1 MDIVLYGLLP
11 VSPVLFARHATGSFA
26 WASIVLG
33 ADTAGTVIAAPA
45 RCRLLDLK
53 VRGQRCSGWCARR
66 AATAPVGAAMRN
78 AWSDLNTE
86 SSDRSIAYATLAYRR

>member
-45 RCRLLDLK
+45 RGRLLDLTGPRAALLGL
-53 VRGQRCSGWCARR
+53 VCSARR
-66 AATAPVGAAMRN
+66 HRAG
-78 AWSDLNTE
+78 
-86 SSDRSIAYATLAYRR
+86 RRRDAQRLV